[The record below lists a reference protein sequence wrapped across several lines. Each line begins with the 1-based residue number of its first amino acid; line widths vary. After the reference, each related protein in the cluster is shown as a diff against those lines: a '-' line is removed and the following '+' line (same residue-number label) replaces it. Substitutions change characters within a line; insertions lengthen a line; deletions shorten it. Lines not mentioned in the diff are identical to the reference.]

1 MHCRWVCTLMHP
13 LWKTVWSFLRKSKI
27 ELLCDSAS
35 SLLSIYWKLLFAVQS
50 LSHVQLFAI
59 PWTAA
64 CQASLSFTLSRTLLR
79 FMSIESEMLFNHH
92 VLCCPLLLQPSV
104 FPSIRVFSNGSAF
117 CFGWPKCWS
126 FSFST
131 SPSNEYLG
139 FISFRI
145 DQFDLLAG
153 KKKYKF
159 EL

>member
-13 LWKTVWSFLRKSKI
+13 LWKIVWSFLRKSKI
-27 ELLCDSAS
+27 ELCDSAS
-35 SLLSIYWKLLFAVQS
+35 SLLSIYWKRLFAVQS
-50 LSHVQLFAI
+50 LSHVQLFAV